1 MRELANGCPS
11 IVFSSWKKTLSL
23 IGELLTIRK
32 IPFYCIH
39 GSLSLGER
47 IRILKD
53 FRSSA
58 GANILLMTLG
68 TGAVG

>member
-1 MRELANGCPS
+1 MSS
-11 IVFSSWKKTLSL
+11 IVFSSWKNTLDL
-23 IGELLTIRK
+23 IGDLLTSQK

-39 GSLSLGER
+39 GSLPLGAR
-47 IRILKD
+47 TKILKD
-53 FRSSA
+53 FKLPA